1 MFTSR
6 SNAQSNRTTYGDDVP
21 VTVYGTNWCGQ
32 TMMVRR
38 LLEKFG
44 VPYRYVDIE
53 RNPDAANQI
62 RWWTGGYVSHP
73 TVYIGGEILVEP
85 TVRELQGSLAQK
97 GLV

>member
-1 MFTSR
+1 MFNYAPYRQT
-6 SNAQSNRTTYGDDVP
+6 AYTADAP
-21 VTVYGTNWCGQ
+21 VIVYGTSWCAQ

-38 LLEKFG
+38 TLERLG

-53 RNPDAANQI
+53 RNPSAANQL

-85 TVRELQGSLAQK
+85 TTRELQWALA
-97 GLV
+97 GRGMSV